1 MEDTP
6 IRVGMI
12 SLGCPKN
19 QVDAEEMLA
28 RLAGEG
34 FTLTQH
40 VDEADV
46 VIVNTC
52 GFIED
57 AKKESIE
64 NILEMAQLKKE
75 GTIRGLVVTGCLS
88 ERYFKEMR
96 QEFPEVNC
104 ILQVGRAGDVAEAVR
119 AAGSGG
125 TLDLSGRPESLAG
138 GGARVL
144 TTLPF
149 YSYLKIAEGCDNHCT
164 YCVIPKLRG
173 KYRSRPLD
181 DLVREAE
188 QLAARGVREL
198 TLVAQDTTRYGVDL
212 YEGRQMLPELL
223 RRLCRI
229 GGLHWVRLLY
239 CYPEAISDELI
250 DTIAS
255 EAKVVPYLDMPIQ
268 HVSPRVVRAM
278 NRRMSKEEI
287 AALVQTLRV
296 RIPGVT
302 LHTTLIV
309 GFPGETEEE
318 FAELAAFVREM
329 HFERLGAFAYSQ
341 EEGTPAAEMPGQID
355 AEVKQRRQ
363 ECIMEEQM
371 LVADANN
378 QRRLGKTVEVLVEGY
393 DRYAECWFGRST
405 AEAPEIDGKIFI
417 RTKETCRP
425 GMFASV
431 HLDEVC
437 GDDLIGSLEE
447 REMQV

>member
-1 MEDTP
+1 MENTP

-19 QVDAEEMLA
+19 QVDAEVMLA
-28 RLAGEG
+28 KLTGEG
-34 FTLTQH
+34 FTLTPH
-40 VDEADV
+40 ADAADV

-75 GTIRGLVVTGCLS
+75 GAIRGLVVTGCLS

-104 ILQVGRAGDVAEAVR
+104 ILQVGRAGDIAEAVR
-119 AAGSGG
+119 AAADGG
-125 TLDLSGRPESLAG
+125 TLDFSGRPESLAAG
-138 GGARVL
+138 GTRVL

-164 YCVIPKLRG
+164 YCIIPKLRG
-173 KYRSRPLD
+173 RYRSRPLD

-198 TLVAQDTTRYGVDL
+198 TLVAQDTTRYGTDL
-212 YEGRQMLPELL
+212 SGGKRMLPELL
-223 RRLCRI
+223 RRFCRI
-229 GGLHWVRLLY
+229 DGLHWVRLLY
-239 CYPEAISDELI
+239 CYPEALDDELI

-255 EAKVVPYLDMPIQ
+255 EEKVVPYLDMPIQ

-278 NRRMSKEEI
+278 NRRMSKAEI
-287 AALVQTLRV
+287 TALVCKLRARIPDVTLR
-296 RIPGVT
+296 
-302 LHTTLIV
+302 TTLIV

-318 FAELAAFVREM
+318 FAELAAFVRETR
-329 HFERLGAFAYSQ
+329 FERLGAFAYSQ
-341 EEGTPAAEMPGQID
+341 EEGTPAAELPGQID
-355 AEVKQRRQ
+355 EDVKKRRQ
-363 ECIMEEQM
+363 EQIMEEQM

-378 QRRLGKTVEVLVEGY
+378 QRRLGSTVEVLVEGY
-393 DRYAECWFGRST
+393 DRYAGCWFGRSA

-417 RTKETCRP
+417 RSQKTNRP
-425 GMFASV
+425 GTFVSV

-447 REMQV
+447 GEMQA